1 MVLLAVTPIK
11 VTKSYRVFR
20 FIRKVIRTISLIGIS
35 LGVLVMAS
43 LTLVIGMVIFGTV
56 SKFLIDWVLFRLY
69 IIPLSALSAYYGIIY
84 LIMYTTTITTTHED

>member
-1 MVLLAVTPIK
+1 MVLLAVIPIK

-35 LGVLVMAS
+35 LGVLVIAS
-43 LTLVIGMVIFGTV
+43 LALVIGMVIFGSL

-69 IIPLSALSAYYGIIY
+69 IIPLSFLSIYYAIIY
-84 LIMYTTTITTTHED
+84 LIMYTTTIIRTHED